1 MGYYVE
7 YDCSGITFPKNKGDE
22 VLAAINALHE
32 PTLMKSQASG
42 GSWNAG
48 KQVDVWYGFTQNP
61 PEGGFTSL
69 INAFRAWRFDLDE
82 THSEE
87 YSFGWL
93 GEKIGDE
100 EIFFKALAP
109 YATGEIYARG
119 EDGKEWGFRLKD
131 GTLRDLKCVREW
143 IEHGP

>member
-7 YDCSGITFPKNKGDE
+7 YDCSNVTFPKSKGDE

-32 PTLMKSQASG
+32 PTLMKSQAG
-42 GSWNAG
+42 GGRWESG
-48 KQVDVWYGFTQNP
+48 KQADVWYRFTQNP

-69 INAFRAWRFDLDE
+69 EKAFRAWRFNLDQIN
-82 THSEE
+82 SEE
-87 YSFGWL
+87 YSFGWA

-100 EIFFKALAP
+100 EFFFNVLAP

-119 EDGKEWGFRLKD
+119 EEGDEWGFRFKD
-131 GTLRDLKCVREW
+131 GTLRDLICVKGW